1 MAQTLRDGIGGMVE
15 TADEAD
21 RQLIRR
27 LGAGE
32 REALTALFLRFRTP
46 LFGYLIR
53 VTNCRE
59 LAEDVLQETF
69 IAVWRAAPSYSGRSA
84 VRTWLFGI
92 AHHQAHNVLRRA
104 ALPAAEPAE
113 LERAESPW
121 PTPEEAS
128 LAAAER
134 RELYAAVR
142 RLSLIHR
149 EVLALAFGQE
159 LAIAEIAAVLE
170 IPIGTVKSRLRD
182 AKRALRADLGAGKD
196 HAP

>member
-1 MAQTLRDGIGGMVE
+1 VAQTLRDGIDGMVE
-15 TADEAD
+15 TADEAE

-27 LGAGE
+27 IGAGE

-46 LFGYLIR
+46 LFGYLLR
-53 VTNCRE
+53 VTECRE

-69 IAVWRAAPSYSGRSA
+69 IAVWRGASTYSGRSTA
-84 VRTWLFGI
+84 RTWLFGI

-104 ALPAAEPAE
+104 ALPVAEPVE

-134 RELYAAVR
+134 TELYAAVR

-159 LAIAEIAAVLE
+159 LAIAEIAVVLD
-170 IPIGTVKSRLRD
+170 IPVGTVKSRLRD

>member
-1 MAQTLRDGIGGMVE
+1 MVQ
-15 TADEAD
+15 TADEAE

-27 LGAGE
+27 MSAGE
-32 REALTALFLRFRTP
+32 REALTALFLRFRMR
-46 LFGYLIR
+46 LFGSLIR
-53 VTNCRE
+53 VTDCRE

-104 ALPAAEPAE
+104 ALPIAEPAE

-134 RELYAAVR
+134 RELHAAVR

-149 EVLALAFGQE
+149 EALALAFGQE
-159 LAIAEIAAVLE
+159 LSIAEIAAGLDS
-170 IPIGTVKSRLRD
+170 PIGTATNRLL
-182 AKRALRADLGAGKD
+182 AGNRAPRA
-196 HAP
+196 